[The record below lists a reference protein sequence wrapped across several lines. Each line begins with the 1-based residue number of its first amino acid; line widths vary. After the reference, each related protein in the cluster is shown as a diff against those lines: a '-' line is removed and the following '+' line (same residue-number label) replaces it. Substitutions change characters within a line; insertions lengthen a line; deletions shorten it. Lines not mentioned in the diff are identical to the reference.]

1 MSGGL
6 ETVQTLL
13 EQVLEKHGISTV
25 GAWDR
30 ARLPALSGAAAV
42 LGVQETQSGPAAL
55 WNYLGQQWDAERG
68 EIVERYGRVL
78 ELKLYVDFYAP
89 HGSAAEIEKGFEMLE
104 KELFAPL
111 AEGLRADAVQ
121 RGEIGADGK
130 SGYLKGRC
138 TVACRA
144 YFTAV
149 RAEEGAALTDFHL
162 KGVVQ

>member
-1 MSGGL
+1 M
-6 ETVQTLL
+6 
-13 EQVLEKHGISTV
+13 
-25 GAWDR
+25 
-30 ARLPALSGAAAV
+30 
-42 LGVQETQSGPAAL
+42 
-55 WNYLGQQWDAERG
+55 
-68 EIVERYGRVL
+68 L

-89 HGSAAEIEKGFEMLE
+89 HGGAAEIEKGFEMLE
-104 KELFAPL
+104 KELFTPL

>member
-1 MSGGL
+1 M
-6 ETVQTLL
+6 QTLL
-13 EQVLEKHGISTV
+13 EQVLEKHGIPTV

-111 AEGLRADAVQ
+111 AEGL
-121 RGEIGADGK
+121 
-130 SGYLKGRC
+130 
-138 TVACRA
+138 
-144 YFTAV
+144 
-149 RAEEGAALTDFHL
+149 GAARRDWC
-162 KGVVQ
+162 

>member
-1 MSGGL
+1 MM
-6 ETVQTLL
+6 
-13 EQVLEKHGISTV
+13 
-25 GAWDR
+25 
-30 ARLPALSGAAAV
+30 
-42 LGVQETQSGPAAL
+42 
-55 WNYLGQQWDAERG
+55 
-68 EIVERYGRVL
+68 

>member
-30 ARLPALSGAAAV
+30 GAAA
-42 LGVQETQSGPAAL
+42 GSFRCGGGAGCA
-55 WNYLGQQWDAERG
+55 GDAKRACSTVELSWSAVGCRTG

-130 SGYLKGRC
+130 SGYLRGGALWRAGPISQRC
-138 TVACRA
+138 APKKA
-144 YFTAV
+144 Q
-149 RAEEGAALTDFHL
+149 H
-162 KGVVQ
+162 

>member
-13 EQVLEKHGISTV
+13 EQVLEKHGIPTV

-89 HGSAAEIEKGFEMLE
+89 HGGAAEI
-104 KELFAPL
+104 
-111 AEGLRADAVQ
+111 
-121 RGEIGADGK
+121 
-130 SGYLKGRC
+130 
-138 TVACRA
+138 
-144 YFTAV
+144 
-149 RAEEGAALTDFHL
+149 
-162 KGVVQ
+162 

>member
-1 MSGGL
+1 MSVGT
-6 ETVQTLL
+6 ETVRARLVQAL
-13 EQVLEKHGISTV
+13 EARGIPTAR
-25 GAWDR
+25 AWDR
-30 ARLPALSGAAAV
+30 TALPALSGAAAV
-42 LGVQETQSGPAAL
+42 VGVQETQSGAAAL
-55 WNYLGQQWDAERG
+55 WNYLGQQWDAELG
-68 EIVERYGRVL
+68 EIVERYGRAL

-89 HGSAAEIEKGFEMLE
+89 RGSAAEIEKGFEALE
-104 KELFAPL
+104 EVLLAPL